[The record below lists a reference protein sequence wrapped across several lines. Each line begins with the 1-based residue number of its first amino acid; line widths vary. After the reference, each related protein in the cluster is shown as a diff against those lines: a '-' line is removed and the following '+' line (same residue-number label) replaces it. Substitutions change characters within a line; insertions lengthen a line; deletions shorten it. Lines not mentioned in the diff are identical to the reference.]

1 MLTVRIRV
9 DVRPSKQTELLQTI
23 AELTESQRSLSGFRD
38 IRILVDAEN
47 ELRLTM
53 LEEWDTSADVTA
65 YMQSDYF
72 QILRG
77 ALRVLTSAADIEIV
91 PGDTNVNGPV
101 RPFQDVAQEGAGL

>member
-1 MLTVRIRV
+1 MVMMRIRV
-9 DVRPSKQTELLQTI
+9 DMRPSKQKELLQTI
-23 AELTESQRSLSGFRD
+23 AELTESQRSLPGFRD
-38 IRILVDAEN
+38 IRIRVDAEN
-47 ELRLTM
+47 THQLTM

-91 PGDTNVNGPV
+91 PGDNNLNGST
-101 RPFQDVAQEGAGL
+101 RPTRTAAR